1 MVCDS
6 FFPFCILVSNCGYQ
20 YSSKAFLFS
29 LVNHSG
35 WAPLKLLQTGRHGSG
50 ANPYTVVQAM
60 DPHLVEETIFTLP
73 AMPHPTQNLTRTS
86 DTPTVHH
93 PATVI
98 AAPPIHSWLE
108 VAVLNPM
115 KSKCFMKLLETNEL
129 K

>member
-1 MVCDS
+1 MDTSTAQRLFCS
-6 FFPFCILVSNCGYQ
+6 RWLTPQAGHHRNFFKQDGIVPVAI
-20 YSSKAFLFS
+20 
-29 LVNHSG
+29 
-35 WAPLKLLQTGRHGSG
+35 
-50 ANPYTVVQAM
+50 PYTVVQAM
-60 DPHLVEETIFTLP
+60 DPHLVTETIFTLP
-73 AMPHPTQNLTRTS
+73 AMPHRTQNLTRTS

-98 AAPPIHSWLE
+98 AAPSIHSWQE

>member
-1 MVCDS
+1 MTL
-6 FFPFCILVSNCGYQ
+6 FFPFCLLASNCGYQ

-29 LVNHSG
+29 LVNMPGLAPVKLFQNALHSS
-35 WAPLKLLQTGRHGSG
+35 GRYSIYSCSSR
-50 ANPYTVVQAM
+50 PM

-73 AMPHPTQNLTRTS
+73 ATPHPTQNLTRTS

-115 KSKCFMKLLETNEL
+115 KSKCFMKLLETNER